1 MTAPSHPKPERPYWL
16 MALVAAAIVLFGMAL
31 ADNVYSQALATL
43 SKGIG
48 ITLFVTV
55 MGFSLASCL
64 GLLVALAGLSSH
76 IVPRQL
82 ARLYVELVR
91 GVPIIVLLLYVAFV
105 LAPGGVLLW
114 NWVAGGLGLA
124 PVRARDF
131 PFLWRAIIALCV
143 AYAAFLAEIFRAGIL
158 SVDAGQIEAS
168 KALGL
173 SGYRRFRHVVFPQ
186 AFRTILP
193 SYANDF
199 VAMVKDSSLVS
210 VLGVADVTQLGKV
223 TAAGNFRY
231 FETYNLVALIYLTM
245 TITLSLALRKLEVR
259 LRARQ
264 SHAEG

>member
-1 MTAPSHPKPERPYWL
+1 MSAPVSPKPERPYWL
-16 MALVAAAIVLFGMAL
+16 LALIAAALVLFGLVL
-31 ADNVYSQALATL
+31 ADDVYSQALATL

-55 MGFSLASCL
+55 VAFALASGL
-64 GLLVALAGLSSH
+64 GLLLALAGLSRH
-76 IVPRQL
+76 ILPRQL
-82 ARLYVELVR
+82 ARLYIELVR

-105 LAPGGVLLW
+105 IAPASVIFW
-114 NWVAGGLGLA
+114 NWVTGLLGLT
-124 PVRARDF
+124 PIRARDF
-131 PFLWRAIIALCV
+131 PFVWRAIIALCV
-143 AYAAFLAEIFRAGIL
+143 AYSAFLAEVFRAGIL
-158 SVDAGQIEAS
+158 SVDPGQIEAS

-173 SGYRRFRHVVFPQ
+173 NGYRRFRHVVFPQ

-245 TITLSLALRKLEVR
+245 TISLSLGLRKLEAR

-264 SHAEG
+264 SLTGE

>member
-1 MTAPSHPKPERPYWL
+1 MTPPPQAKPDFPYWL
-16 MALVAAAIVLFGMAL
+16 AALVLAALTLFAL
-31 ADNVYSQALATL
+31 VFADEVYSRALATL
-43 SKGIG
+43 AKGIG

-55 MGFSLASCL
+55 VAFSLASAL
-64 GLLVALAGLSSH
+64 GLLVALASLSSH
-76 IVPRQL
+76 ILPRQI

-105 LAPGGVLLW
+105 VAPAAVILW
-114 NWVAGGLGLA
+114 NGLMGALGFDLA
-124 PVRARDF
+124 RPRDF
-131 PFLWRAIIALCV
+131 PFLWRAIIALMV
-143 AYAAFLAEIFRAGIL
+143 AYAAFLAEIFRAGL
-158 SVDAGQIEAS
+158 QSVDQGQIEAAKS
-168 KALGL
+168 LGL
-173 SGYRRFRHVVFPQ
+173 GGYRRFRHVVFPQ

-245 TITLSLALRKLEVR
+245 TISLSLALRRLEAR

-264 SHAEG
+264 GRG